1 MTENTLLLR
10 RNSVQ
15 ALFKQ
20 YNYDKSSMVHRG
32 TTVGSK
38 QFSSLMIDTQGK
50 IDHDSVS
57 SKKVSELISMGAG
70 NQEYG
75 DENVIEEDD

>member
-32 TTVGSK
+32 TTVGTNK
-38 QFSSLMIDTQGK
+38 FSSLMVDTQGK

-57 SKKVSELISMGAG
+57 SKKVSDLISVGAG
-70 NQEYG
+70 NQDSG